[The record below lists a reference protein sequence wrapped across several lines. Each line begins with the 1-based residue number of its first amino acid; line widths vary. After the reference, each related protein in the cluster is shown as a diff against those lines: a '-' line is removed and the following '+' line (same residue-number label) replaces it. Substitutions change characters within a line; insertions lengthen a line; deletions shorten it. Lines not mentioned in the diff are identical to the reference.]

1 MSFLMRGSIQLATFL
16 YSTNIVPKIQ
26 SISKIYDTRTRSEPH
41 TWRSTSPGVYWICHF
56 NMCASHLL
64 LSTIMISIFA

>member
-41 TWRSTSPGVYWICHF
+41 SRGGVHRLECIGSAILT
-56 NMCASHLL
+56 CAAH
-64 LSTIMISIFA
+64 ISC